1 MKVTPTESGI
11 PIKHAT
17 FETLAQALDYA
28 AQGETGYNFFGPRGK
43 LREVLPYSLLKKEAL
58 SLARKLLSLGFPRG
72 SRIAL
77 LAHTDP
83 LFVKFFFACQYAGYV
98 PVPLPLMLQLN
109 SAENYV
115 SQLVRFLEIS
125 SAKAFFAPP
134 EFLKFVEEAAQR
146 AGLEIFGSEDVLSSV
161 PESAAGL
168 EPLSAEELAY
178 IQFTSGST
186 RFPRGVMVTQRALMH
201 NLHLISKY
209 GVSRQ
214 EGDRA
219 VSWLPFYHDM
229 GLVGLV
235 LAPLAAQVSV
245 DYMSPKDFIVRPGL
259 WLRLISEHRATI
271 SFSPPFG
278 YELAAMRLKEED
290 LKELDLSS
298 WRIAGVGAEMIRF
311 SVLEKF
317 AEKFAPCGFDSRA
330 FTPCYGMAECTLAIS
345 FTTPGEGVKTDVVN
359 REVLAREGRV
369 KPCERESREAKVLVR
384 CGRPLPG
391 LEVEVRAPDGRVLP
405 EEQVGV
411 LFVRGESVMAGYL
424 GDPEAT
430 REVLKDGWLN
440 TGDLA
445 YLREGEIV
453 ITGRVKDMII
463 VHGKNVWPQDIE
475 NLAES
480 LPEVRSGNACAF
492 AIPDEEGKDHP
503 VLVVQVSLSPEKEA
517 TLKAR
522 LASLIRKELGIDCL
536 VVLVPK
542 NTIVRTTS
550 GKPARSHTRKVCQEK
565 GYLPLYFSKK
575 VSSQAL

>member
-17 FETLAQALDYA
+17 FENLAEALEYA
-28 AQGETGYNFFGPRGK
+28 AKGRTGYNFFGPRGRLK
-43 LREVLPYSLLKKEAL
+43 EPLPYARLREEAIK
-58 SLARKLLSLGFPRG
+58 LAKKLLSLNFPRG
-72 SRIAL
+72 SKIAL
-77 LAHTDP
+77 LAHTEAA
-83 LFVKFFFACQYAGYV
+83 FVKLFFACQYAGYV
-98 PVPLPLMLQLN
+98 PVPLPLMLQLS
-109 SAENYV
+109 SAESYI
-115 SQLVRFLEIS
+115 SQLARFLQIS

-134 EFLKFVEEAAQR
+134 EFLKFVEEAAQK
-146 AGLEIFGSEDVLSSV
+146 AGLKIFGTLESLASL
-161 PESAAGL
+161 PEKKAKL
-168 EPLSAEELAY
+168 EPLSAKELAY

-201 NLHLISKY
+201 NLHLISRY
-209 GVSRQ
+209 GVNRR

-229 GLVGLV
+229 GLVGLL

-245 DYMSPKDFIVRPGL
+245 DYFSPKDFVVRPGL

-278 YELAAMRLKEED
+278 YKLAVLRLKEED
-290 LKELDLSS
+290 LKDLDLSS
-298 WRIAGVGAEMIRF
+298 WRVAGIGAEMIRP
-311 SVLEKF
+311 SILEKF
-317 AEKFAPCGFDSRA
+317 AQKFAPCGFDPRA
-330 FTPCYGMAECTLAIS
+330 FSPCYGMAECTLAIS
-345 FTTPGEGVKTDVVN
+345 FTTPGEGVKKEVID
-359 REVLAREGRV
+359 REVLAREG
-369 KPCERESREAKVLVR
+369 KAKILPSPQEGKTKILVR

-391 LEVEVRAPDGRVLP
+391 LEVEVRTPDGKKLP
-405 EEQVGV
+405 EGRVGI

-424 GDPEAT
+424 GDEEAT
-430 REVLKDGWLN
+430 QEVLKDGWLN

-463 VHGKNVWPQDIE
+463 VHGKNIWPQDIE
-475 NLAES
+475 NIAENI
-480 LPEVRSGNACAF
+480 PEVRPGNTCAF
-492 AIPDEEGKDHP
+492 ALPDEEGKDHP
-503 VLVVQVSLSPEKEA
+503 VLVVQGTFSPEKEA
-517 TLKAR
+517 ALKAR
-522 LASLIRKELGIDCL
+522 LSSLIRKELGIDCL

-565 GYLPLYFSKK
+565 GYLPLCFSKTT
-575 VSSQAL
+575 SQAL